1 MRCDGVGPDS
11 AVRARCEG
19 VRAAGPSATWVWM
32 GSEGAGTA
40 RWRMLIGSGPLK
52 GIVLAYGALIS
63 LDKEVLGR
71 LG

>member
-1 MRCDGVGPDS
+1 
-11 AVRARCEG
+11 
-19 VRAAGPSATWVWM
+19 
-32 GSEGAGTA
+32 
-40 RWRMLIGSGPLK
+40 MLIGSGPLK